1 MNRRLTRLLT
11 ALAAVAAA
19 GGIGFTTTTMA
30 AAEDDP
36 VAEVDRMHEE
46 MPPSS
51 ADPTTAS
58 HDGGDMDIDMDMDD
72 MHAEMSRRLRPEDRP
87 RHDRMH
93 EACTGHD
100 DERTAT

>member
-19 GGIGFTTTTMA
+19 GGIGFTTTTIA
-30 AAEDDP
+30 AAEDES
-36 VAEVDRMHEE
+36 VAEVQRMHEE
-46 MPPSS
+46 MHPGS

-58 HDGGDMDIDMDMDD
+58 HDGGVMDMNMDE
-72 MHAEMSRRLRPEDRP
+72 MHAEMSRLLRPEDRP

-93 EACTGHD
+93 EACTGHH
-100 DERTAT
+100 DERMAP

>member
-11 ALAAVAAA
+11 ALAAVTAA
-19 GGIGFTTTTMA
+19 GGIAFTTTTMA

-36 VAEVDRMHEE
+36 VAEVRRMHQE
-46 MPPSS
+46 MHSGS
-51 ADPTTAS
+51 TDPATAH
-58 HDGGDMDIDMDMDD
+58 HDGGDMDD

>member
-58 HDGGDMDIDMDMDD
+58 HDGGDMDMDD
-72 MHAEMSRRLRPEDRP
+72 MHAEMSRRLRPQDRP

>member
-19 GGIGFTTTTMA
+19 GGIGFTTTTIA
-30 AAEDDP
+30 AADDES
-36 VAEVDRMHEE
+36 VVEVQRMHEE
-46 MPPSS
+46 MHPGS
-51 ADPTTAS
+51 ADPATA
-58 HDGGDMDIDMDMDD
+58 HDGGAMDD
-72 MHAEMSRRLRPEDRP
+72 MHAEMSGRLRPEDRP

-93 EACTGHD
+93 EACTGHH